1 MIIIDASGLKQL
13 EKQLNGIPKGVP
25 KVLRRTLGETVK
37 RSKKGIADTIQSE
50 YTLKKSGDVKK
61 AISSQNLS
69 VDNTGAEVTLVVKS
83 GATPLKDFKHSP
95 TKMTFGRG
103 KVLTASVK
111 NGQGGPIPSAFK
123 TVMRSEHIGIYKRV
137 DGRFM
142 AKSNVKGPYK
152 GMQTRQAIDELF
164 GPSIAAMA
172 SSDTSRPKIEKI
184 IKDTFDKRL
193 DHNIDY
199 LLSKD

>member
-25 KVLRRTLGETVK
+25 KVLRRTLGETVN
-37 RSKKGIADTIQSE
+37 RSKKGIAETIQSE
-50 YTLKKSGDVKK
+50 YTLKKSGDIKK

-103 KVLTASVK
+103 KVLTATVK
-111 NGQGGPIPSAFK
+111 SGQGGPIPSAFK
-123 TVMRSEHIGIYKRV
+123 TVMRNGHIGIYKRV
-137 DGRFM
+137 AGRFM
-142 AKSNVKGPYK
+142 AKTNVKGPYK
-152 GMQTRQAIDELF
+152 GMQTRQAIDELY

-172 SSDTSRPKIEKI
+172 SSDTSRPKMEKI
-184 IKDTFDKRL
+184 IRDTFDKRL

>member
-37 RSKKGIADTIQSE
+37 RSKKGIAETIQSE
-50 YTLKKSGDVKK
+50 YTLKKSGDIKK
-61 AISSQNLS
+61 AISSQDLS

-83 GATPLKDFKHSP
+83 GAAPLKDFKHSP
-95 TKMTFGRG
+95 AKMTFGRG

-123 TVMRSEHIGIYKRV
+123 TGMRSGHIGIYKRV
-137 DGRFM
+137 GGRFM
-142 AKSNVKGPYK
+142 AKTNVKGPYK